1 MAMRRP
7 AGRVEWW
14 VETGPHRCRT
24 QEEEQ
29 RVLGG
34 PRCSRSG
41 RWLPECWA
49 AARFSSGSEAD
60 SDAVGW
66 TSRSPDPGNAVG
78 RGVSRRRSDATTRER
93 ATLEPR
99 FLTCLRL
106 RSFSRVLC
114 LSWLT
119 LTFVL
124 ASSSSPPWATGSVFK
139 QLTDSTVP
147 DITHQHGCYLE
158 RRLQRTA
165 VVMASFSLLYLL
177 IVVDNTDFL
186 LEMKLT

>member
-1 MAMRRP
+1 MRRP

-14 VETGPHRCRT
+14 AETGSHRCPT

-34 PRCSRSG
+34 RRCSRSG

-60 SDAVGW
+60 SGAVGW
-66 TSRSPDPGNAVG
+66 TSRSPDLGNAVG
-78 RGVSRRRSDATTRER
+78 GGVSRRSDATTRER
-93 ATLEPR
+93 ATLEPL

-139 QLTDSTVP
+139 QLADSTVP
-147 DITHQHGCYLE
+147 DMTHNHRCYLE
-158 RRLQRTA
+158 RRLQRPA
-165 VVMASFSLLYLL
+165 VIMASFSLLYLL

-186 LEMKLT
+186 LERKGT